1 MREIAI
7 LAGGCFWCMVKPFT
21 SYEGVEKV
29 VSGYIGGHKENP
41 TYKEVCSGGT
51 GHYEAVEITFDNEKI
66 KFKEILD
73 IFWKQIDPQD
83 ENGQFADRGS
93 QYKTAIF
100 YASDKQKEE
109 AQVSK
114 KRIEDLYFNGK
125 EIATGILEASHFY
138 PAEDYHQNYCKTNSK
153 HYSVYYKNS
162 GRYNFVK
169 AKWDRNNSDRNNL
182 RKILKDIEFEVTQN
196 DMTEVPFENEYFDKF
211 DKGIYVDLVDGRP
224 LFSSSDKFDSG
235 CGWPAFSKPIED
247 TALMERADY
256 SFGMERTEVRSLGSN
271 CHLGHVFNDNPNSD
285 NGLRYCINSAA
296 IKFIPYDKM
305 EECGYGEYKKYVK

>member
-100 YASDKQKEE
+100 YTSDKQKEE

-196 DMTEVPFENEYFDKF
+196 DMTEVPFENEDFDKF

>member
-100 YASDKQKEE
+100 YTSDKQKEE

-153 HYSVYYKNS
+153 HYSIYYKNS
-162 GRYNFVK
+162 GRYNIVK

>member
-100 YASDKQKEE
+100 YTSDKQKEE

-114 KRIEDLYFNGK
+114 KRIEDLYFNSK

>member
-73 IFWKQIDPQD
+73 IFWKQIDPLD

-100 YASDKQKEE
+100 YTSDKQKEE

>member
-1 MREIAI
+1 M
-7 LAGGCFWCMVKPFT
+7 
-21 SYEGVEKV
+21 
-29 VSGYIGGHKENP
+29 
-41 TYKEVCSGGT
+41 
-51 GHYEAVEITFDNEKI
+51 
-66 KFKEILD
+66 
-73 IFWKQIDPQD
+73 
-83 ENGQFADRGS
+83 
-93 QYKTAIF
+93 
-100 YASDKQKEE
+100 
-109 AQVSK
+109 SK

>member
-100 YASDKQKEE
+100 YTSDKQKEE

-162 GRYNFVK
+162 GRYNFVM
-169 AKWDRNNSDRNNL
+169 AKWDRNNLDRNNI
-182 RKILKDIEFEVTQN
+182 RKILKDIEFEVTQI
-196 DMTEVPFENEYFDKF
+196 DITEVPFENEYYDKF

>member
-1 MREIAI
+1 
-7 LAGGCFWCMVKPFT
+7 
-21 SYEGVEKV
+21 
-29 VSGYIGGHKENP
+29 
-41 TYKEVCSGGT
+41 
-51 GHYEAVEITFDNEKI
+51 
-66 KFKEILD
+66 
-73 IFWKQIDPQD
+73 
-83 ENGQFADRGS
+83 
-93 QYKTAIF
+93 
-100 YASDKQKEE
+100 
-109 AQVSK
+109 
-114 KRIEDLYFNGK
+114 
-125 EIATGILEASHFY
+125 
-138 PAEDYHQNYCKTNSK
+138 
-153 HYSVYYKNS
+153 
-162 GRYNFVK
+162 
-169 AKWDRNNSDRNNL
+169 
-182 RKILKDIEFEVTQN
+182 
-196 DMTEVPFENEYFDKF
+196 MTEVPFDNEYFDKF

>member
-100 YASDKQKEE
+100 YTSDKQKEE

-138 PAEDYHQNYCKTNSK
+138 PAEDYHQNYSKTNSK

>member
-153 HYSVYYKNS
+153 HYSIYYKNS

>member
-41 TYKEVCSGGT
+41 TYKKVCSGGT

-100 YASDKQKEE
+100 YTSDKQKEE

-153 HYSVYYKNS
+153 HYSIYYKNS

>member
-73 IFWKQIDPQD
+73 IFWKQKDPQD

-100 YASDKQKEE
+100 YTSDKQKEE

>member
-29 VSGYIGGHKENP
+29 VSGSIGGHKENP

>member
-100 YASDKQKEE
+100 YTSDKQKEE

-114 KRIEDLYFNGK
+114 KRIEDLYFNDK

>member
-100 YASDKQKEE
+100 YTSDKQKEE

-211 DKGIYVDLVDGRP
+211 DKGIYVDLVDGSP

>member
-100 YASDKQKEE
+100 YTSDKQKEE

-114 KRIEDLYFNGK
+114 KRIEDLYF
-125 EIATGILEASHFY
+125 TGILEASHFY

-169 AKWDRNNSDRNNL
+169 AKWDRNNLDRNNL

-196 DMTEVPFENEYFDKF
+196 DMTEVPFENEYYDKF

>member
-100 YASDKQKEE
+100 YTSDKQKEE

-247 TALMERADY
+247 TASMERADY

>member
-29 VSGYIGGHKENP
+29 VSGYIGGHKEKP

-100 YASDKQKEE
+100 YTSDKQKEE

>member
-1 MREIAI
+1 M
-7 LAGGCFWCMVKPFT
+7 LFWLVKPFT

-100 YASDKQKEE
+100 YTSDKQKEE

-138 PAEDYHQNYCKTNSK
+138 PAEDYHQNY
-153 HYSVYYKNS
+153 YSVYYKNS

-169 AKWDRNNSDRNNL
+169 AKWDRNNLDRNNL
-182 RKILKDIEFEVTQN
+182 RNKLRDIEFEVTQN

>member
-100 YASDKQKEE
+100 YTSDKQKEE

-114 KRIEDLYFNGK
+114 KRIKDLYFNGK

-153 HYSVYYKNS
+153 HYSIYYKNS

>member
-41 TYKEVCSGGT
+41 TYKEVCSGVT
-51 GHYEAVEITFDNEKI
+51 GLYEAFEITFDNEKI

-100 YASDKQKEE
+100 YTSDKQKEE

-114 KRIEDLYFNGK
+114 KRIENLYFNGK

-169 AKWDRNNSDRNNL
+169 AKWDRNNLDRNNL
-182 RKILKDIEFEVTQN
+182 RNKLRDIEFEVTQN
-196 DMTEVPFENEYFDKF
+196 DMTEVPFDNEYFDKF

>member
-100 YASDKQKEE
+100 YTSDKQKEE

-169 AKWDRNNSDRNNL
+169 AKWDRNNLDRNNL
-182 RKILKDIEFEVTQN
+182 RNKLRDIEFEVTQN
-196 DMTEVPFENEYFDKF
+196 DMTEVPFDNEYFDKF

>member
-1 MREIAI
+1 
-7 LAGGCFWCMVKPFT
+7 MVKPFT

>member
-51 GHYEAVEITFDNEKI
+51 SHYEAVEITFDNEKI

-100 YASDKQKEE
+100 YTSDKQKEE

>member
-100 YASDKQKEE
+100 YTSDKQKEE
-109 AQVSK
+109 AHVSK
-114 KRIEDLYFNGK
+114 NRIEDLYFNGK

>member
-100 YASDKQKEE
+100 YTSDKQKEE

-153 HYSVYYKNS
+153 HYSIYYKNS

-247 TALMERADY
+247 TSLMERADY

-305 EECGYGEYKKYVK
+305 EECGYGEYKKYVE

>member
-100 YASDKQKEE
+100 YTSDKQKEE

-305 EECGYGEYKKYVK
+305 EECGYSEYKKYVK

>member
-162 GRYNFVK
+162 GRYDFVK